1 MFNLIYFLLPVQ
13 AIDGDRG
20 INNRISYSI
29 IAGGE
34 EHFDIDSS
42 SGVVYT
48 VNQLDREDPN
58 NSNGAYILEILVIY
72 LTVHSLMKFLTC
84 VNVDYKLVVE
94 KIVLAYYSKYLCQS

>member
-1 MFNLIYFLLPVQ
+1 MFIYVPVR

-20 INNRISYSI
+20 VNNRISYSI
-29 IAGGE
+29 ISGGE

-58 NSNGAYILEILVIY
+58 NSNGAYILEILVRT
-72 LTVHSLMKFLTC
+72 LSLLYDILISYFD
-84 VNVDYKLVVE
+84 NN
-94 KIVLAYYSKYLCQS
+94 IIAW

>member
-1 MFNLIYFLLPVQ
+1 MIYPTQIFYNYNITFFLVR

-29 IAGGE
+29 ISGGE

-48 VNQLDREDPN
+48 VNPLDREDPL
-58 NSNGAYILEILVIY
+58 NSNGAYILEILVI
-72 LTVHSLMKFLTC
+72 TVT
-84 VNVDYKLVVE
+84 
-94 KIVLAYYSKYLCQS
+94 

>member
-1 MFNLIYFLLPVQ
+1 MR

-29 IAGGE
+29 ISGGE

-42 SGVVYT
+42 SGIVYT
-48 VNQLDREDPN
+48 VSSLDREDPN

-72 LTVHSLMKFLTC
+72 YFT
-84 VNVDYKLVVE
+84 
-94 KIVLAYYSKYLCQS
+94 II